1 MANGQ
6 TKRSEAVLMVV
17 IFCYKGVVLQVGK
30 QAGRQALQKAVW
42 KTEALKGCVCVC
54 WCVKAP
60 ALETG
65 GGILRDMYIYIYI
78 YIYCIYVYI
87 STSIAVPGT
96 WPGCTQ
102 RWWEEIEC
110 VYTV

>member
-6 TKRSEAVLMVV
+6 TERSEAVLMVV

-78 YIYCIYVYI
+78 YLHLSRCL
-87 STSIAVPGT
+87 VPGL
-96 WPGCTQ
+96 GVHSGGG
-102 RWWEEIEC
+102 RK
-110 VYTV
+110 